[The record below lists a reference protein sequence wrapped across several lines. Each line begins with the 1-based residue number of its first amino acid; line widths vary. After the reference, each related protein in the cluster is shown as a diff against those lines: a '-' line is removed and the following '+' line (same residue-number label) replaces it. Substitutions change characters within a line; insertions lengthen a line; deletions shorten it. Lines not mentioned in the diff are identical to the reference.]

1 MTVTLRPMA
10 SSSSTNK
17 KSTSSHK
24 RTPTERLHWF
34 VAQNMRDAAGLSYKG
49 HDSKR
54 RRVDRLLND
63 SALDAWT
70 RLLRPS
76 LFREARAKLLD
87 AAKIHAMACFG
98 DNVKSLL
105 MQPPLPLAGSG
116 ASSASAIGSRNVLGV
131 DPGFRAGCKLAAI
144 NHLGNVMETST
155 VHPHPPQRA
164 TREAQNVLLRMI
176 AAHNIGTIAIGNG
189 TASRETEALV
199 AALVANYNQYQR
211 GSSESSSS
219 SSSSS
224 SSTTS
229 SHKVK
234 YVVVSEAGAS
244 VYSTSSNAT
253 AEFGREANPLFIGAV
268 SIARRL
274 QDPLSEL
281 VKIPPRSMGVGMY
294 QVIKYSLIITRYY
307 LYSFEHTFDTLIFIF
322 NIFNNFYSMI

>member
-1 MTVTLRPMA
+1 MFTASA
-10 SSSSTNK
+10 SS
-17 KSTSSHK
+17 
-24 RTPTERLHWF
+24 
-34 VAQNMRDAAGLSYKG
+34 
-49 HDSKR
+49 
-54 RRVDRLLND
+54 
-63 SALDAWT
+63 
-70 RLLRPS
+70 
-76 LFREARAKLLD
+76 
-87 AAKIHAMACFG
+87 
-98 DNVKSLL
+98 
-105 MQPPLPLAGSG
+105 
-116 ASSASAIGSRNVLGV
+116 ASSASAPSTIGSRNVLGV

-211 GSSESSSS
+211 GSESSSFS

-253 AEFGREANPLFIGAV
+253 AEFGREANPLFIGAI

-294 QVIKYSLIITRYY
+294 QVIKYLSIITR
-307 LYSFEHTFDTLIFIF
+307 
-322 NIFNNFYSMI
+322 